1 LKALLKSDIT
11 EYPLMREG
19 KVRDVYDLG
28 DKLLFVATDRISAF
42 DWVMPNGIPG
52 KGIIL
57 NKMSLFWFS
66 LLADMVPNHLLTGD
80 FDSFPESL
88 KKYEYLNGRS
98 MIVRKAERIDI
109 ECVARGYL
117 VGSGY
122 KDYKKIVDSQ
132 SGESN
137 VNLYGY
143 ELPADINNAQ
153 KLPYAIFT
161 PATKEDD
168 GHDMNISFNDMA
180 GTIGTDLA
188 SKLRKLT
195 LAVYT
200 GAYEFAFPKGII
212 IADTKFEFG
221 FIDGELTLI
230 DEILSPD
237 SSRFWPVESYQV
249 GSNPPS
255 FDKQF
260 IRDFLETTGW
270 DKNSP
275 PPELPPDIVQKT
287 LDKYKQAHKIITGGD
302 AFEGIRWQ

>member
-1 LKALLKSDIT
+1 
-11 EYPLMREG
+11 
-19 KVRDVYDLG
+19 VRDVYVLG
-28 DKLLFVATDRISAF
+28 DSLLFVTTDRISAF
-42 DWVMPNGIPG
+42 DWVLPNGIPG

-66 LLADMVPNHLLTGD
+66 LMEDVIPNHLLTGD
-80 FDSFPESL
+80 FESYPENL
-88 KKYEYLNGRS
+88 KRYEYLNGRS
-98 MIVRKAERIDI
+98 MIVKKAERIDI

-122 KDYKKIVDSQ
+122 KDYKKMVELLP
-132 SGESN
+132 GRTR
-137 VNLYGY
+137 VHLYGY
-143 ELPADINNAQ
+143 ELSSNIRVAE
-153 KLPYAIFT
+153 KLPSPIFT

-168 GHDMNISFNDMA
+168 GHDINISFADMA
-180 GTIGTDLA
+180 ERVGTDLA
-188 SKLRKLT
+188 ARLKDITLEIYSK
-195 LAVYT
+195 AFEY
-200 GAYEFAFPKGII
+200 AFPKGII

-221 FIDGELTLI
+221 FINHELTLI

-237 SSRFWPVESYQV
+237 SSRFWPVESYNA

-287 LDKYKQAHKIITGGD
+287 LEKYRQAYKILTGSD
-302 AFEGIRWQ
+302 ALEGQR

>member
-1 LKALLKSDIT
+1 MDALLKSDIT

-28 DKLLFVATDRISAF
+28 DNLLFVATDRISAF

-66 LLADMVPNHLLTGD
+66 LLANTVPNHLLTGD
-80 FDSFPESL
+80 FESFPESL
-88 KKYEYLNGRS
+88 RKYNYLKGRS

-122 KDYKKIVDSQ
+122 KDYKKILDSNP
-132 SGESN
+132 GIPG

-143 ELPADINNAQ
+143 ELPTDIKNAQ
-153 KLPYAIFT
+153 KLPHVIFT

-168 GHDMNISFNDMA
+168 GHDMNISFDDIA
-180 GTIGTDLA
+180 ARIGVELA
-188 SKLRKLT
+188 SRLRDLT
-195 LAVYT
+195 LAVYN
-200 GAYEFAFPKGII
+200 GAYEYAFPRGII

-237 SSRFWPVESYQV
+237 SSRFWPVESYRV

-275 PPELPPDIVQKT
+275 PPELPTDIVEKT
-287 LDKYKQAHKIITGGD
+287 LEKYKQAHKIITGSD
-302 AFEGIRWQ
+302 AFEGERWQ

>member
-1 LKALLKSDIT
+1 MMDTILKSNIT
-11 EYPLMREG
+11 EYPLIREG
-19 KVRDVYDLG
+19 KVRDIYDL
-28 DKLLFVATDRISAF
+28 DDCLLFVTTDRISAF
-42 DWVMPNGIPG
+42 DWVLPNGIPG

-66 LLADMVPNHLLTGD
+66 MMKDIIPNHLLTGD
-80 FDSFPESL
+80 FNSFPADL

-98 MIVRKAERIDI
+98 MLVKKAKRIDI

-122 KDYKKIVDSQ
+122 KDYKKAVESSPGIPAVD
-132 SGESN
+132 
-137 VNLYGY
+137 LYGY
-143 ELPADINNAQ
+143 ELPADLENAE
-153 KLPYAIFT
+153 KLPYPIFT

-168 GHDMNISFNDMA
+168 GHDINISFDDMA
-180 GTIGTDLA
+180 SRVDMNLA
-188 SKLRKLT
+188 SELREIT
-195 LAVYT
+195 LAVYSN
-200 GAYEFAFPKGII
+200 AYEYAFPRGII

-221 FIDGELTLI
+221 FIKKQLALI

-237 SSRFWPVESYQV
+237 SSRFWPVDSYRV
-249 GSNPPS
+249 GANPPS

-287 LDKYKQAHKIITGGD
+287 HDKYKQAYKILTGSD
-302 AFEGIRWQ
+302 VFEE

>member
-1 LKALLKSDIT
+1 MTEALLKSDIS

-28 DKLLFVATDRISAF
+28 DSLLFVTTDRISAF
-42 DWVMPNGIPG
+42 DWLLPNGIPG

-57 NKMSLFWFS
+57 NKMSLFWFFMMR
-66 LLADMVPNHLLTGD
+66 DIIPDHLLTGD
-80 FDSFPESL
+80 FKSFPEEL
-88 KKYEYLNGRS
+88 KKYEYLDGRS
-98 MIVRKAERIDI
+98 MIVKKAQRIDI
-109 ECVARGYL
+109 ECVARWYL

-122 KDYKKIVDSQ
+122 RDYRKAVELSP
-132 SGESN
+132 GEP
-137 VNLYGY
+137 VIDLYGY
-143 ELPADINNAQ
+143 ELPSDFKLAE
-153 KLPYAIFT
+153 KLPFPIFT

-168 GHDMNISFNDMA
+168 GHDINISYNRMA
-180 GTIGTDLA
+180 EKVGDDLA
-188 SKLRKLT
+188 SRLRDIT
-195 LAVYT
+195 LAIYSK
-200 GAYEFAFPKGII
+200 ASEYAFLRGII

-221 FIDGELTLI
+221 YINDELTLI

-237 SSRFWPVESYQV
+237 SSRFWPVESYSV

-287 LDKYKQAHKIITGGD
+287 MEKYKQAHKILTGSD
-302 AFEGIRWQ
+302 ALEG